1 MSPTAY
7 KFRATNLHLET
18 SACVGTGAR
27 VGKGPCAGTGV
38 PARPSQ
44 ATLSPCV
51 RHKYSLHPP
60 TRSQNSWLVLA
71 VLCAIFATTVSAATR
86 PHYGGTLRVLLQS
99 SPETLDFPANP
110 TPTGYWDAARTLSLI
125 GDTLVKLD
133 ALDRPQPA
141 LAVAWQS
148 DLSGRI
154 CLFTLR
160 RGVKFHDG
168 SLATPAAIAQLLS
181 ALHPTWQVRAY
192 PDSVSIESDLTES
205 SLLAELALPRNLL
218 LKYNSNHLPV
228 GTGPFV
234 VAQWQPGKL
243 LALAANEESW
253 AGRPFV
259 DSIQLEFG
267 RSLRDQAV
275 AFELDKAD
283 LIESAPQNA
292 AQRRGTSSS
301 SSSSL
306 PVELLVLVFSK
317 NSKAQDV
324 RLREALALAIDRKPI
339 QSVLLKGAGEP
350 AASILPNWMTGYT
363 AVFSAQPDPQRA
375 RALLAG
381 TRQPTLNLSYDPSD
395 PPAQLIAER
404 IALNAREVGVT
415 VQVSLSGSEDLR
427 LVRAVLPSPDPTK
440 SLEEAARQ
448 LGLAQLETAPS
459 TGSLHSLDDLYQSE
473 RALLDGFS
481 IIPLFHLSLASTVS
495 PRVRDWQPDRLG
507 PWTGT
512 ESSLAEIWL
521 SERPREIAQE
531 VPGLRQEVRQ
541 DDQRETARELPV
553 HNPPADAYARTA
565 SR

>member
-1 MSPTAY
+1 MNPTAS
-7 KFRATNLHLET
+7 KFRVT
-18 SACVGTGAR
+18 S
-27 VGKGPCAGTGV
+27 TGV
-38 PARPSQ
+38 GMGIPARPSR
-44 ATLSPCV
+44 AKLGPCV
-51 RHKYSLHPP
+51 RHKESPHPP
-60 TRSQNSWLVLA
+60 TPLQNWWLIPA
-71 VLCAIFATTVSAATR
+71 ILCAIFSTTASAATR

-99 SPETLDFPANP
+99 APETLDFPANP

-141 LAVAWQS
+141 LAMAWQS

-168 SLATPAAIAQLLS
+168 SAATPAAIAQILS
-181 ALHPTWQVRAY
+181 TLHPTWQVRAY
-192 PDSVSIESDLTES
+192 PDSVSIESEFPEP

-218 LKYNSNHLPV
+218 LKYNSNQVPV

-259 DSIQLEFG
+259 DTIQLEFG

-283 LIESAPQNA
+283 LIESAPQNDF
-292 AQRRGTSSS
+292 QRRGTSSK
-301 SSSSL
+301 SSL
-306 PVELLVLVFSK
+306 PVELLALVFSK

-324 RLREALALAIDRKPI
+324 HLREALALAIDRKPI
-339 QSVLLKGAGEP
+339 QSVLLKGAGE
-350 AASILPNWMTGYT
+350 ATASILPNWMTGYAT
-363 AVFSAQPDPQRA
+363 VFSAQLDPQHA

-381 TRQPTLNLSYDPSD
+381 TRQPALNLSYDPSD

-404 IALNAREVGVT
+404 IALNAREVGIT

-427 LVRAVLPSPDPTK
+427 LVRAVLPSPDPAK

-448 LGLAQLETAPS
+448 LGLAQPTTSAS
-459 TGSLHSLDDLYQSE
+459 AGSLHSLDDLYQSE
-473 RALLDGFS
+473 RALLDGYG
-481 IIPLFHLSLASTVS
+481 IIPLFHLPVASTVS

-507 PWTGT
+507 QWAGT
-512 ESSLAEIWL
+512 ASTLAGIWL
-521 SERPREIAQE
+521 SDRPREIALE
-531 VPGLRQEVRQ
+531 VPRLRQDARQEVR
-541 DDQRETARELPV
+541 RELPV
-553 HNPPADAYARTA
+553 PNPPADDYPRTA